1 MKELTVKV
9 PYSYLPQQFADS
21 DAILAD
27 IKGLLEHGWYTFGPE
42 LEQFEQTFA
51 KTVGTR
57 FALGVGSGTDALFLS
72 LKAEGIGPGDEVIT
86 AANTFIATVGAIA
99 ATGATPIF
107 VDATDDYTL
116 DVSQI
121 EGAIT
126 PRTKALLP
134 VHYTGCAADMTAVL
148 EVAGRHGL
156 TVIEDACQA
165 IGARSNGRQVGTFG
179 IAAGFSLHPLKN
191 LNVWGDGGVI
201 VTDSEEVRDRISLL
215 RNHGLANRD
224 DVECFGYNSRLDTLQ
239 AIVGNHLIKDIDW
252 INERRIK
259 CAKTYDEA
267 FSDLSDLIR
276 TPPNRPE
283 DRHVYHIYI
292 LEVTDRDD
300 LLAYLQREGVDAKI
314 HYPTPLHLQ
323 PACDSL
329 GYKEGAFPVSERQ
342 ARSIISLPVH
352 QHLETDQIDFV
363 ADRVRK
369 FYK

>member
-1 MKELTVKV
+1 MKA
-9 PYSYLPQQFADS
+9 PYSYLPQQFTDS

-42 LEQFEQTFA
+42 LDQFEQTFA
-51 KTVGTR
+51 RTVGTR

-99 ATGATPIF
+99 ATGATPVF

-121 EGAIT
+121 EEAIT

-134 VHYTGCAADMTAVL
+134 VHYTGCAADMTTVL
-148 EVAGRHGL
+148 EIAERQGL

-165 IGARSNGRQVGTFG
+165 IGARSNGRQVGTLG
-179 IAAGFSLHPLKN
+179 TAAGFSLHPLKN
-191 LNVWGDGGVI
+191 LNVWGDGGVV
-201 VTDSEEVRDRISLL
+201 VTDSQETRDTISLL

-224 DVECFGYNSRLDTLQ
+224 VVECFGYNSRLDTLQ

-252 INERRIK
+252 INERRIR
-259 CAKTYDEA
+259 CPEA
-267 FSDLSDLIR
+267 YNAAFADLSDVVR
-276 TPPNRPE
+276 TPPNRSG

-300 LLAYLQREGVDAKI
+300 LLAYLHREGVDAKV
-314 HYPTPLHLQ
+314 HYPVPLHLQ
-323 PACDSL
+323 PACKHL
-329 GYKEGAFPVSERQ
+329 GYKEGDFPTAERQ
-342 ARSIISLPVH
+342 AGSVLSLPVH
-352 QHLETDQIDFV
+352 QHLEDNQIEFV
-363 ADRVRK
+363 IERVRR